1 MLYHVQGGRM
11 KRDLQPGRGKVER
24 LCEGLQNSFE
34 EAGHAEKK
42 GMVDQREL
50 RKITYRERGSGPVWK
65 KNSFVVLD
73 YNSDHGMVWQ
83 VLSYEKQLN
92 VRSWKILNTIL
103 KSIKFPL
110 QVLTNF

>member
-42 GMVDQREL
+42 GMVD
-50 RKITYRERGSGPVWK
+50 
-65 KNSFVVLD
+65 
-73 YNSDHGMVWQ
+73 
-83 VLSYEKQLN
+83 
-92 VRSWKILNTIL
+92 
-103 KSIKFPL
+103 
-110 QVLTNF
+110 